1 MANIK
6 SFNLVGIGEQVQ
18 FGKGGLQIAQDS
30 GAFAFRDPTN
40 TTLVNV

>member
-40 TTLVNV
+40 TS